1 MGASDLNLD
10 AHGPSSTSHDL
21 HGRLNVVG
29 IEVWH
34 LSLGDLT
41 DLILGDLANLVGR
54 RVLRALLNSGSLLN
68 ELSSRRGLEDE
79 AERAVLVDGDFDR
92 DDVSTLSLS
101 LSVVGLA
108 ELHDVDTMGA
118 KSHTNGRG
126 RGGLSRLRCDLD
138 DGRYFLL
145 SRHVGSFFRW

>member
-1 MGASDLNLD
+1 M
-10 AHGPSSTSHDL
+10 
-21 HGRLNVVG
+21 
-29 IEVWH
+29 
-34 LSLGDLT
+34 
-41 DLILGDLANLVGR
+41 GR

-118 KSHTNGRG
+118 KSGTNGRG
-126 RGGLSRLRCDLD
+126 RGGLSRLQRDLD